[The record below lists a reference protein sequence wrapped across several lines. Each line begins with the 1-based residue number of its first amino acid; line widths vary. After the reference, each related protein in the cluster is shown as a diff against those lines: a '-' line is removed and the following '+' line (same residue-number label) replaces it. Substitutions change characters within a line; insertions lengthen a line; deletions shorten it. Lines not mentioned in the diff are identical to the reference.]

1 MAVVRSCRPQ
11 AAFANQPCC
20 AAQIPLSDIFK
31 LNVGDMKSVDDYMKV
46 GWCCRAA
53 ELVLCIICCANTTA
67 PACCCCCPSQ
77 MCIATRQ
84 QHSWGA
90 GGRQLETRPL
100 LDSALDAGAEQE
112 GAVELQGPAE
122 EVRQA
127 AH

>member
-67 PACCCCCPSQ
+67 PACCSFCPSRVV
-77 MCIATRQ
+77 IATLQ
-84 QHSWGA
+84 QHSRGTGRRPRGA
-90 GGRQLETRPL
+90 STPASSE
-100 LDSALDAGAEQE
+100 AEPGVGQFM
-112 GAVELQGPAE
+112 GV
-122 EVRQA
+122 A
-127 AH
+127 ACPGS